1 MLVFIWNLGDGFVG
15 VEAGGGTMTCMVILV
30 VILASLLFL
39 NLALKPLNLW
49 ILGLR
54 VRLSKLLRNRSMLLH
69 SNMLV
74 LISVVFAVFRTA
86 EFSWLA

>member
-1 MLVFIWNLGDGFVG
+1 MS
-15 VEAGGGTMTCMVILV
+15 CMVVLV

>member
-1 MLVFIWNLGDGFVG
+1 LVFIWNLGDGFVG
-15 VEAGGGTMTCMVILV
+15 VEAGGGTMTCMVVLV

>member
-1 MLVFIWNLGDGFVG
+1 LVFIWNFGDGFVG
-15 VEAGGGTMTCMVILV
+15 VQAGGGTMTCMVVLV

-54 VRLSKLLRNRSMLLH
+54 VRLPKLLRNRSMLLH

>member
-1 MLVFIWNLGDGFVG
+1 MVFIWNLGDGFVG
-15 VEAGGGTMTCMVILV
+15 VEAGGGTMTCMVVLV

>member
-1 MLVFIWNLGDGFVG
+1 
-15 VEAGGGTMTCMVILV
+15 MTCMVVLV

>member
-1 MLVFIWNLGDGFVG
+1 
-15 VEAGGGTMTCMVILV
+15 MTCMVVLV

-49 ILGLR
+49 ILRLR

>member
-1 MLVFIWNLGDGFVG
+1 MVFIWNLGDGFVG
-15 VEAGGGTMTCMVILV
+15 VEAGGGTMTCMVVLV

-49 ILGLR
+49 ILRLR